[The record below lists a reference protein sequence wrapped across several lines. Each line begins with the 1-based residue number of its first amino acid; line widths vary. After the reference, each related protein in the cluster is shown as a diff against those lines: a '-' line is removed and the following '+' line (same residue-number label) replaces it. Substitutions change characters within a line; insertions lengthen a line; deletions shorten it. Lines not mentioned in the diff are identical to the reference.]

1 MTLTRVHRGSAL
13 LSTTL
18 LAVLGLAGCGGSGEK
33 APAAGTAPSA
43 TVSQEGSAPSA
54 PPKKAPADPC
64 ALISLQEAQELG
76 GTSVE
81 GQKSE
86 DTAGGC
92 RYTHEGVPIASTIQ
106 GDEARQFMDDML
118 RAADR
123 KPLAGIG
130 DEATAYDDKDHG
142 TFGLLF
148 RKSGTWVAMT
158 VVADRAD
165 NDRRLEELARKV
177 AARM

>member
-1 MTLTRVHRGSAL
+1 MTPIRVRRSSAL
-13 LSTTL
+13 MSTTL
-18 LAVLGLAGCGGSGEK
+18 LAVLGLAGCGSGEK
-33 APAAGTAPSA
+33 APAAGSAPSA
-43 TVSQEGSAPSA
+43 TASQGGAAPSA
-54 PPKKAPADPC
+54 PSKKAPANPC

-81 GQKSE
+81 AEKSE

-123 KPLAGIG
+123 KPLTGIG

-148 RKSGTWVAMT
+148 RTSGTWVAMT

>member
-1 MTLTRVHRGSAL
+1 MTLIRVRQGSAL

-33 APAAGTAPSA
+33 APAAGSAPSA
-43 TVSQEGSAPSA
+43 TATQRGTAPST
-54 PPKKAPADPC
+54 PPKKAPANPC

-81 GQKSE
+81 RKKSE
-86 DTAGGC
+86 DTPGGC

-106 GDEARQFMDDML
+106 GDEAKQFMDDML

-123 KPLAGIG
+123 KPLTGIG

-148 RKSGTWVAMT
+148 RTSGTWVAMT

-177 AARM
+177 ATRM